1 MSAIAV
7 GCIVFALVFSSA
19 MLAMAVHTALPEHH
33 LSTDSKDVVKLGTA
47 LIATMAALVLSLLIA
62 SAKTAFDTRSNQLV
76 QASAD
81 IILLDRAL
89 ARYGPETKEARS
101 LLQRSVA
108 GTVERIWPTEGA
120 KRVTI
125 DPGASPIEA
134 VYDKIEA
141 LSPQSE
147 AQRSMQSQALTLA
160 ADMGRTRLL
169 LFEHLG
175 SSIPVPFLVVLVF
188 WLCIIFASF
197 GLFAPRNATVIAVL
211 CVCALSVSGA
221 IFLILELDR
230 PFEGVL
236 QVSGAPLRAA
246 LAQLSH

>member
-1 MSAIAV
+1 VSPMAI
-7 GCIVFALVFSSA
+7 GWIVFALVFGSA
-19 MLAMAVHTALPEHH
+19 LLAMFAHRLLPEEH
-33 LSTDSKDVVKLGTA
+33 LSGDSKDVVKLGIA
-47 LIATMAALVLSLLIA
+47 LIATMSALVLGLLVA
-62 SAKTAFDTRSNQLV
+62 SAKSAFDTRSNQLV

-101 LLQRSVA
+101 LLQRSTA
-108 GTVERIWPTEGA
+108 STLERFWPAEGA
-120 KRVTI
+120 KPIAI
-125 DPGASPIEA
+125 DPGASPVEA
-134 VYDKIEA
+134 LYDKIQE

-147 AQRSMQSQALTLA
+147 AQRSVQSQALTQTL
-160 ADMGRTRLL
+160 DLGQRRLL
-169 LFEHLG
+169 LFEGLG

-197 GLFAPRNATVIAVL
+197 GLFAPRNGTVITVL

-230 PFEGVL
+230 SFEGLL

-246 LAQLSH
+246 LAQLGR